1 MNKSRF
7 SEKAWI
13 KYVVAAVVGLIA
25 TVLIVWARG
34 FWDAEVIDYTTE
46 NYHAVSSLDRV
57 RILSDAFFI
66 VGALMTSF
74 GAILFVSSHGA
85 FDGLFFAIKSLT
97 WFFRFREDTLKKGK
111 PMSFYEYRE
120 EKAAKPKMPFLF
132 LVIVGI
138 AFILVAG
145 IFTIIFLNNFV
156 D

>member
-1 MNKSRF
+1 MNKPIIP
-7 SEKAWI
+7 EKAWI
-13 KYVVAAVVGLIA
+13 KYVVAAIAGLAAVI
-25 TVLIVWARG
+25 LIVWSRG

-97 WFFRFREDTLKKGK
+97 WFFRFREDTLKKGR

-120 EKAAKPKMPFLF
+120 EKAAKPRSPFLF
-132 LVIVGI
+132 LVLVGI
-138 AFILVAG
+138 AFILIAG
-145 IFTIIFLNNFV
+145 IFTIMFFKMS
-156 D
+156 

>member
-1 MNKSRF
+1 MNKPSIPK
-7 SEKAWI
+7 KAWI
-13 KYVVAAVVGLIA
+13 KYVVAAIAGLVAVI
-25 TVLIVWARG
+25 LIVWSRG
-34 FWDAEVIDYTTE
+34 VWDTEVIDYTTE

-97 WFFRFREDTLKKGK
+97 WFFRFREDTLKKGR

-120 EKAAKPKMPFLF
+120 EKAAKPRSPFLF
-132 LVIVGI
+132 LVLVGI
-138 AFILVAG
+138 AFILIAG
-145 IFTIIFLNNFV
+145 IFTIMFFKMS
-156 D
+156 